1 MMPNRSLCWMYSSYL
16 SSVSSHTPRG
26 TPVLP
31 PPRFHL
37 SFLLSHL
44 INLLSFLFFLPSLLP
59 LSALHFLFIVLSTL
73 HLSTSP
79 AHRLAYTL
87 TLALTHFAVLQ
98 RLHTSHKVPKWQ
110 KKTQNGNKSPKQQP
124 TTFPVFSKEPPQR
137 NTPIMSTINCFFL
150 LKIQS
155 FSFGECVHV
164 TPAKSLFLSF
174 LSLVIWNIFLLFIL
188 KILKVMTCLCKRRGC
203 EDIMLMEH

>member
-16 SSVSSHTPRG
+16 SSVSSLTPRR

-44 INLLSFLFFLPSLLP
+44 INLLSFLFFFYLLYYLSQPSIFFLLSFQP
-59 LSALHFLFIVLSTL
+59 
-73 HLSTSP
+73 STSLP
-79 AHRLAYTL
+79 PRRTDWH
-87 TLALTHFAVLQ
+87 THSLSHSLILQ
-98 RLHTSHKVPKWQ
+98 FCSGCIQVIKCQ
-110 KKTQNGNKSPKQQP
+110 NGKKKKKNGNKSQKQQP

-137 NTPIMSTINCFFL
+137 NTPIMSTINHFFL

-155 FSFGECVHV
+155 FFFFVSVC
-164 TPAKSLFLSF
+164 
-174 LSLVIWNIFLLFIL
+174 
-188 KILKVMTCLCKRRGC
+188 M
-203 EDIMLMEH
+203 